1 MSQQFDRSVARLAL
15 EVCRYTYAAGV
26 GDAQNRPDLD
36 NSFDFITRN
45 SGRIDSPDGRPIPV
59 RGYGKN
65 VTSFACVVPY
75 ADRNVV
81 SYMGTE
87 TEFDRSDLVQFL
99 VSLRDWSN
107 NGKAKLVPFELDGS
121 HIGRA
126 TWVTLEGLVHDGFL
140 GEVKAVQDQI
150 VAILQTQGG
159 VGRPVLVTGHS
170 QGGAEAALAT
180 RALAVAG
187 FNVEAT
193 YTFAAPRA
201 GTAAFATA

>member
-59 RGYGKN
+59 RGHGKN

-126 TWVTLEGLVHDGFL
+126 TGVTLEGLVHDGFL